1 MIEKFR
7 FKFGGR
13 MPVGVCVVRSEMA
26 VSVSMRDRMGVD
38 IAAVEMCEGVLVR
51 MGVVPH
57 ERIDHDKRRP
67 RDHHAQR
74 HEIHPRQPFLQQ
86 DEREQRPH
94 ERRNGIVG
102 ARLRRAERVLRADA
116 LRSWVFRSE
125 RIAMPIPAPR

>member
-1 MIEKFR
+1 MIEKFL

-13 MPVGVCVVRSEMA
+13 MPVGVCAVRSEMV
-26 VSVSMRDRMGVD
+26 VSVGMRDRMRVD
-38 IAAVEMCEGVLVR
+38 VAAVEMREGVLVR

-74 HEIHPRQPFLQQ
+74 HEIHPRQTLFQQ
-86 DEREQRPH
+86 DEREQRSH

-102 ARLRRAERVLRADA
+102 ARFRRPERVLRADA
-116 LRSWVFRSE
+116 LRSWTLKSE
-125 RIAMPIPAPR
+125 RAAMPMPAPR